1 MTNKG
6 NAVDT
11 FNLVV
16 DTSSLPTGWDAS
28 LDQDK
33 ISNLG
38 VDDNI
43 TLTDVLVVKA
53 PDDAAAESE
62 TSIIV
67 TISSDYNASVNST
80 YTSRTTVLQNY
91 EPKISI
97 VGEDTMAAKAEEQ
110 VNFTIKIANDGNG
123 EDDISLSLIGGNASW
138 GQLGD
143 SAFTL
148 AAGTNDTTTLR
159 VTPPKDTEAKN
170 GYILVVRA
178 TSEDGVTTN
187 SRNSFI
193 NVDQIFEVSVQVS
206 GDSSKKGDPGDEL
219 TYSITVKNKGNG
231 EDTVSLALEGDK
243 SSWASIVDEVELTR
257 GETKTVNL
265 TVNIDDDATSNDF
278 IGIDR
283 EIKKY
288 SDLVFSL
295 KEQSGDSSEQ
305 KSLWDEYHNKIDIFH
320 TRVQKKR
327 IQSSV
332 RASKNRVEAVVTDFE
347 KTIDHV
353 KYTLVRKDL
362 NAAKKSLKKLQATI
376 NEAQITGQKDE
387 GYSEWLEKQTG
398 KYKEYDA
405 SINEIDLKI
414 DIEQHRKALE
424 EAQPNIV
431 KGINE
436 LNRNIEGH
444 DFIEEQL
451 EEELDEE
458 EDLWDSNQEK
468 EDVSH
473 DEKNKEVKK
482 QKTSSLKLITEI
494 ILYTCLLYTSPSPRD
509 GLLSRMPSSA

>member
-1 MTNKG
+1 MKNKKEK
-6 NAVDT
+6 
-11 FNLVV
+11 
-16 DTSSLPTGWDAS
+16 AS
-28 LDQDK
+28 IDIESIHQGLID
-33 ISNLG
+33 SYH
-38 VDDNI
+38 VDDNKMKKDMNEI
-43 TLTDVLVVKA
+43 QDFQSVTESIEKLENIIEDGKELAKKDKNYDEFLAGVKSNLIEQKSQLFKLKLSN
-53 PDDAAAESE
+53 AES
-62 TSIIV
+62 
-67 TISSDYNASVNST
+67 N
-80 YTSRTTVLQNY
+80 
-91 EPKISI
+91 
-97 VGEDTMAAKAEEQ
+97 
-110 VNFTIKIANDGNG
+110 
-123 EDDISLSLIGGNASW
+123 
-138 GQLGD
+138 
-143 SAFTL
+143 
-148 AAGTNDTTTLR
+148 
-159 VTPPKDTEAKN
+159 
-170 GYILVVRA
+170 
-178 TSEDGVTTN
+178 
-187 SRNSFI
+187 
-193 NVDQIFEVSVQVS
+193 
-206 GDSSKKGDPGDEL
+206 
-219 TYSITVKNKGNG
+219 
-231 EDTVSLALEGDK
+231 VSLML
-243 SSWASIVDEVELTR
+243 S
-257 GETKTVNL
+257 
-265 TVNIDDDATSNDF
+265 NIDDDATSNDF

-424 EAQPNIV
+424 EAQPDIV

-494 ILYTCLLYTSPSPRD
+494 ILYTGMVIGAIYFTSQNYIELRNLKSQLPIKERTLHLISGTMVGNQIEKNKLVDSQNAKRAIQLSK
-509 GLLSRMPSSA
+509 LLSMIAPKSVSMNEIVYTATGNNTFSFQLKGEISNNNQSAVNIFNNFISELRKQTAIKRVIIRDQKLLSKSNLIFTIDLKS

>member
-1 MTNKG
+1 MKNKKEK
-6 NAVDT
+6 
-11 FNLVV
+11 
-16 DTSSLPTGWDAS
+16 AS
-28 LDQDK
+28 IDIESIHQGLID
-33 ISNLG
+33 NYH
-38 VDDNI
+38 VDDNKMKKDI
-43 TLTDVLVVKA
+43 NEIQDFQSV
-53 PDDAAAESE
+53 AESIE
-62 TSIIV
+62 KLENII
-67 TISSDYNASVNST
+67 
-80 YTSRTTVLQNY
+80 
-91 EPKISI
+91 
-97 VGEDTMAAKAEEQ
+97 
-110 VNFTIKIANDGNG
+110 
-123 EDDISLSLIGGNASW
+123 
-138 GQLGD
+138 
-143 SAFTL
+143 
-148 AAGTNDTTTLR
+148 
-159 VTPPKDTEAKN
+159 
-170 GYILVVRA
+170 
-178 TSEDGVTTN
+178 EDGK
-187 SRNSFI
+187 
-193 NVDQIFEVSVQVS
+193 ELA
-206 GDSSKKGDPGDEL
+206 KKDKNYDEFL
-219 TYSITVKNKGNG
+219 AGVKSNLIEQKSQLFKLKLSNA
-231 EDTVSLALEGDK
+231 ESNVSLML
-243 SSWASIVDEVELTR
+243 S
-257 GETKTVNL
+257 
-265 TVNIDDDATSNDF
+265 NIDDDATSNDF

-332 RASKNRVEAVVTDFE
+332 RASKNRLEAVVTDFE

-376 NEAQITGQKDE
+376 DEAQITGQKDE

-424 EAQPNIV
+424 EAQPDIV

-494 ILYTCLLYTSPSPRD
+494 ILYTGMVIGAIYFTSQNYIELRNLKSQLPIKERTLHLISGTMVGNQIEKNKLVDSQNAKRAIQLSK
-509 GLLSRMPSSA
+509 LLSMIAPKSVSMNEIVYTATGNNTFSFQLKWEISNNNQSAVNIFNNFISELRKQTAIKRVIIRDQKLLSKSNLIFTIDLKS

>member
-1 MTNKG
+1 MKNKKEK
-6 NAVDT
+6 
-11 FNLVV
+11 
-16 DTSSLPTGWDAS
+16 AS
-28 LDQDK
+28 IDIESIHQGLID
-33 ISNLG
+33 SYH
-38 VDDNI
+38 VDDNKMKKDMNEI
-43 TLTDVLVVKA
+43 QDFQSVTESIEKLENIIEDGKELAKKDKNYDEFLAGVKSNLIEQKSQLFKLKLSN
-53 PDDAAAESE
+53 AESN
-62 TSIIV
+62 V
-67 TISSDYNASVNST
+67 SS
-80 YTSRTTVLQNY
+80 
-91 EPKISI
+91 
-97 VGEDTMAAKAEEQ
+97 M
-110 VNFTIKIANDGNG
+110 
-123 EDDISLSLIGGNASW
+123 LS
-138 GQLGD
+138 
-143 SAFTL
+143 
-148 AAGTNDTTTLR
+148 
-159 VTPPKDTEAKN
+159 
-170 GYILVVRA
+170 
-178 TSEDGVTTN
+178 
-187 SRNSFI
+187 
-193 NVDQIFEVSVQVS
+193 
-206 GDSSKKGDPGDEL
+206 
-219 TYSITVKNKGNG
+219 
-231 EDTVSLALEGDK
+231 
-243 SSWASIVDEVELTR
+243 
-257 GETKTVNL
+257 
-265 TVNIDDDATSNDF
+265 NIDDDATSNDF

-405 SINEIDLKI
+405 SINDIDLKI
-414 DIEQHRKALE
+414 DIEKHRKALE
-424 EAQPNIV
+424 EAQPDIV

-451 EEELDEE
+451 EEEVNEE

-468 EDVSH
+468 EDLSH

-494 ILYTCLLYTSPSPRD
+494 ILYTGMVIGAIYFTSQNYIELRNLKSQLPIKERRLHLISGTMVGNQIEKNKLVDSQNAKRAI
-509 GLLSRMPSSA
+509 LLSKLLSMIAPKSVSMNEIVYTATNNNTFSFQLKGEIINNNQSAVNIFNNFISELRKQTAIKRVIIRDQKLLSKSNLIFTIDLKS